1 MYSAADCC
9 MKLRERSHSLD
20 LFVLLEDPLN
30 AHLNGIT
37 PRTVCGAADSCI
49 QVLGEKSGLG
59 LGSLVESE
67 RTLNMCLTGNSVE
80 SYEESS

>member
-1 MYSAADCC
+1 VLLTASR
-9 MKLRERSHSLD
+9 KLQERSHDLD
-20 LFVLLEDPLN
+20 L
-30 AHLNGIT
+30 HLNGIT
-37 PRTVCGAADSCI
+37 LKIMHSAVDSCI
-49 QVLGEKSGLG
+49 QVVGEKSGLG